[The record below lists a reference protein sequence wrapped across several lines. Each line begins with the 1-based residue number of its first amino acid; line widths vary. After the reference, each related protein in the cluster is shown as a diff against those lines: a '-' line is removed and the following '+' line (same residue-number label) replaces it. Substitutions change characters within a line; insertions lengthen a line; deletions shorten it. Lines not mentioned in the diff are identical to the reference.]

1 MEPMAVVG
9 LVAATTNIIRLGAS
23 TIQSLHVI
31 SEKYSDAPATL
42 DAIQRECTTI
52 NATLEELSA
61 WIKSGS
67 LVDDSRIASLHS
79 AMTAFE
85 PSIMALQKDVEQIA
99 QKDQQRD
106 LGKRGKLRYI
116 WHEEVLRSHLEE
128 VRWGNNALTGL
139 LVATTL

>member
-1 MEPMAVVG
+1 MAIVG
-9 LVAATTNIIRLGAS
+9 LVAATASLIKLGAS
-23 TIQSLHVI
+23 TIHSLHVV

-42 DAIQRECTTI
+42 HAIRRECTTI
-52 NATLEELSA
+52 YATLEQLAE
-61 WIKSGS
+61 WIKSGN
-67 LVDDSRIASLHS
+67 LADDSRISSLHS

-85 PSIMALQKDVEQIA
+85 PSMMALQNDVEQIA
-99 QKDQQRD
+99 RNDRQRD

-116 WHEEVLRSHLEE
+116 WHEDALRAHLEE